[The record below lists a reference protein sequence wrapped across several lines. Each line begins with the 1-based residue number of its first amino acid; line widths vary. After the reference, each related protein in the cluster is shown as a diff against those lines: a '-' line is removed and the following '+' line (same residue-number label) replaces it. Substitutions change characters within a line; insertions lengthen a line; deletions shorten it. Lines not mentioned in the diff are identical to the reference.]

1 VGNLLVGGKC
11 KFEAADKGFKSEGIR
26 SNWSVEQ
33 EMKRLKPLTL
43 ADVGPEWVI
52 ALRQAGKFQV
62 EDVVADVGSDKQAAK
77 KRKAEA
83 KANKS
88 GR

>member
-1 VGNLLVGGKC
+1 
-11 KFEAADKGFKSEGIR
+11 
-26 SNWSVEQ
+26 VEQ
-33 EMKRLKPLTL
+33 ELKRIKPLTL

-62 EDVVADVGSDKQAAK
+62 EDVVAEGGSGKQSEK